1 MKEPRELLSASFY
14 AGRSK
19 NRWPVMRENLVG
31 EEQAT
36 ADMVDKQCQIGSH
49 FSFPMVDSA
58 FDQHWLSTRAWM
70 QKVVDR
76 EEC

>member
-1 MKEPRELLSASFY
+1 
-14 AGRSK
+14 
-19 NRWPVMRENLVG
+19 MRENLVG